1 MAESQALPTVISA
14 SWKYVWKK
22 SNAVIQVKHIMSIE
36 MFAILER
43 HICKDI
49 IQFRNIYYKK
59 KTVALKLF
67 TQRKRRFNNY
77 VI

>member
-14 SWKYVWKK
+14 SWKCVWKK
-22 SNAVIQVKHIMSIE
+22 SYVVIQVKHTKSIE

-49 IQFRNIYYKK
+49 IQFRNIHYK
-59 KTVALKLF
+59 KTVALLTIYPKKA
-67 TQRKRRFNNY
+67 Q
-77 VI
+77 V

>member
-1 MAESQALPTVISA
+1 MYVSFFPVGPFQKAFTPMAGSQALPTVISA
-14 SWKYVWKK
+14 SWKNLWKK
-22 SNAVIQVKHIMSIE
+22 TNTVIQVKHIMSIE

-59 KTVALKLF
+59 QL
-67 TQRKRRFNNY
+67 
-77 VI
+77 

>member
-1 MAESQALPTVISA
+1 MSESQVLPTIISA

-36 MFAILER
+36 MFEILER

-59 KTVALKLF
+59 KL
-67 TQRKRRFNNY
+67 QH
-77 VI
+77 

>member
-1 MAESQALPTVISA
+1 MAESEALPTVISA

-22 SNAVIQVKHIMSIE
+22 ANVVIQVKHIMSIE

-59 KTVALKLF
+59 NCSTKTIYPKKAQV
-67 TQRKRRFNNY
+67 
-77 VI
+77 